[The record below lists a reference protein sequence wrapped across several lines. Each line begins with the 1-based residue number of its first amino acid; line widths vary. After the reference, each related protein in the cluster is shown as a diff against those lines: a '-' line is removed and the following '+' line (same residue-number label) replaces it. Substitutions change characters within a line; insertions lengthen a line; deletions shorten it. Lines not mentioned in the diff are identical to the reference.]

1 MKKNFT
7 FFSLI
12 TMSVLQLAFAS
23 PAFCQNPDRTISGV
37 IVDATSGDPVIGA
50 YLSSVPKDRNGV
62 ITDIDGNFTLT
73 IPQGTKDET
82 IFTAVCVGYNDL
94 EITLKELSASGKLRM
109 EVKSELLPD
118 FVIASP

>member
-12 TMSVLQLAFAS
+12 TMLVLQLAFVS

-50 YLSSVPKDRNGV
+50 YLSS
-62 ITDIDGNFTLT
+62 
-73 IPQGTKDET
+73 
-82 IFTAVCVGYNDL
+82 
-94 EITLKELSASGKLRM
+94 
-109 EVKSELLPD
+109 
-118 FVIASP
+118 